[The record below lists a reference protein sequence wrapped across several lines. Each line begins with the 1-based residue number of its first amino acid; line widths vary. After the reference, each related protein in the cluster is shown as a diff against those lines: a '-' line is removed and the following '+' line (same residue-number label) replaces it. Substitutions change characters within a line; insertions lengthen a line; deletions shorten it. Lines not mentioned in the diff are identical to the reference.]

1 MAAVLE
7 NEEWCVKFCW
17 LYIAVILD
25 YKLERAAN
33 FEGDAYTGSVAVL
46 FDLANV
52 VVYNVTIVTVTN
64 STGVKI
70 VDVVGF

>member
-33 FEGDAYTGSVAVL
+33 FEDNACSSSVTVL
-46 FDLANV
+46 FDLVLV
-52 VVYNVTIVTVTN
+52 VVYNVTIITVTN
-64 STGVKI
+64 STDVEI
-70 VDVVGF
+70 VEIVGF

>member
-17 LYIAVILD
+17 LYIAIIQD

-33 FEGDAYTGSVAVL
+33 FEGNACSSSVTVL
-46 FDLANV
+46 FDLALV
-52 VVYNVTIVTVTN
+52 VVCNVTIITVTT
-64 STGVKI
+64 STGAEI
-70 VDVVGF
+70 VEIVGF